1 MAGHAAKQFVPLN
14 SAVLTVS
21 DSRGFDTDTSGDLL
35 EQRLTDAGHILADR
49 KICIDDVYQLRAVVS
64 NWIATS
70 EIQAVVI
77 TGGTGFTARDTTP
90 EALIPLFD
98 KSVEGFGELFRQV
111 SYEEIGTSTIQSRA
125 VAGMANKTVI
135 FCMPGSTGACRTAWD
150 KIIAEQLDAS
160 HRPCNF
166 VMHLKST
173 TEPLCET
180 RG

>member
-1 MAGHAAKQFVPLN
+1 MAGHAAKKFVPLN
-14 SAVLTVS
+14 ICVLTVS
-21 DSRGFDTDTSGDLL
+21 DTRGFDSDTSGDLL

-49 KICIDDVYQLRAVVS
+49 KICVDDVYQLRAVVS
-64 NWIATS
+64 KWIASS
-70 EIQAVVI
+70 EIQAVVV

-98 KSVEGFGELFRQV
+98 KPVEGFGELFRQV
-111 SYEEIGTSTIQSRA
+111 SYDEIGTSTIQSRA
-125 VAGMANKTVI
+125 VAGMANQTVI
-135 FCMPGSTGACRTAWD
+135 FCMPGSTGACATAWD
-150 KIIAEQLDAS
+150 NIIAEQLDAS

-173 TEPLCET
+173 TEPLCDT